1 MWLIGYYKHK
11 KTAFPL
17 FLPNTGI
24 YTYVQAWTKSLPHTH
39 THTHTHKLRIDL
51 EVSVKSTMKRSN
63 MKYFIISKVPMK
75 YYYKYHCCIKIMI
88 STTFCTL
95 NKFQVSA

>member
-39 THTHTHKLRIDL
+39 THTHTQAKNRLRSFC
-51 EVSVKSTMKRSN
+51 EVHYEKIKHEILHNLQSTN
-63 MKYFIISKVPMK
+63 EILLQISLL
-75 YYYKYHCCIKIMI
+75 H
-88 STTFCTL
+88 
-95 NKFQVSA
+95 